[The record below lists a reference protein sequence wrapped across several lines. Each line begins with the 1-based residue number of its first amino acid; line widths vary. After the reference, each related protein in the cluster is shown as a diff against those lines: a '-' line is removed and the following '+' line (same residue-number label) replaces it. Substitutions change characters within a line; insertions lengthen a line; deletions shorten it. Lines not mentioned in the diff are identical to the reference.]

1 MGSDTFP
8 TFERTLLLFNYLSAA
23 AYTHKPL
30 RGAQSADGSVCKEH
44 QSAVQMSAVVH
55 FAGNCF

>member
-1 MGSDTFP
+1 MGSDTIP

-30 RGAQSADGSVCKEH
+30 GRAQSTDRSVCKEH
-44 QSAVQMSAVVH
+44 QSALQMSVVVLVIV
-55 FAGNCF
+55 FDR